1 MNDERVVPAPTDPM
15 AVARAFVAANYVGIG
30 GTLLLRHHRNGFYSY
45 AGDHWPEDDERRV
58 SSELWQ
64 WLEGAQ
70 YEKVVKEEIVLVPFE
85 PTKYKIANVLEAL
98 KAIGHIAEGVQPPV
112 WLEGAE
118 ATPII
123 AGEVVPLLN
132 GILDFSTRELRSH
145 TPELFE
151 QHVLP
156 FEYDPAAADPTRWL
170 GFLEDLWG
178 DDDESTTT
186 LAEWFGYVLSSDTS
200 QQKMYLLVGPKRS
213 GKGTI
218 ARVLTGLLGVHNTAA
233 PTLAGLTQNF
243 GIQPL
248 VGKPLAVISD
258 ARLGSRADNTIAVER
273 LLSIS
278 GEDTLTIDRKYR
290 DPWTGRLPTRFM
302 ILTNELPR
310 FSDSSGALASRF
322 VMSILRTSFYGR
334 ENPRLT
340 AELIEEAPGIFNW
353 ALEGLDRLRDRGYFQ
368 LPASAREAQRHLE
381 DLASPVGAFV
391 RDMCEV
397 GAAFQVEKDL
407 LWDAWKAWCFDEGR
421 DKPGTKAVFARD
433 LRATVPGLTPI
444 RPRDGEERSHAWR
457 GVNVRQQSKRP
468 LTTPDQDLHEADGQG
483 SGDEQ
488 IWLNHA
494 GGQGWSGVEPIVVPE
509 VVDDLLECGH
519 AGSWLARDGRRRCR
533 LCDPPTFPSEVVAEA
548 AAA

>member
-1 MNDERVVPAPTDPM
+1 M
-15 AVARAFVAANYVGIG
+15 AVARAFVAENYIGIG
-30 GTLLLRHHRNGFYSY
+30 GTVLLRHHRNTFYRY
-45 AGDHWPEDDERRV
+45 VGDHFPEDDERRV
-58 SSELWQ
+58 QSELWR

-70 YEKVVKEEIVLVPFE
+70 YWKTIKKGDPQELVPFE
-85 PTKYKIANVLEAL
+85 PTKYKIENVLAAL

-112 WLEGAE
+112 WLAGDRAV
-118 ATPII
+118 PVI
-123 AGEVVPLLN
+123 AGEVVSVAN
-132 GILDFSTRELRSH
+132 GIFDFASRELRGH
-145 TPELFE
+145 TPELFAH
-151 QHVLP
+151 HVLP
-156 FEYDPAAADPTRWL
+156 FEYDAQAPEPTRWHR
-170 GFLEDLWG
+170 FLDELWG
-178 DDDESTTT
+178 DDVDSKTT
-186 LAEWFGYVLSSDTS
+186 LAEWFGYVLSGDMT

-213 GKGTI
+213 GKGTL
-218 ARVLTGLLGVHNTAA
+218 ARVLTGLLGMHNVAA

-243 GIQPL
+243 GLQPL

-322 VMSILRTSFYGR
+322 VMSILTTSFYGR
-334 ENPRLT
+334 ENPKLT
-340 AELIEEAPGIFNW
+340 AELLAEAPGIFKW

-391 RDMCEV
+391 RDVCEV
-397 GAAFQVEKDL
+397 GAAFQVEKDV
-407 LWDAWKAWCFDEGR
+407 LWDAWKAWSVDEGR
-421 DKPGTKAVFARD
+421 DRPGTKAVFARD

-468 LTTPDQDLHEADGQG
+468 LTTPDQDLRGADGQG
-483 SGDEQ
+483 SVDEQ

-494 GGQGWSGVEPIVVPE
+494 GGQGWVESTVDPGSPASRYPGQRSRPRILVVLGE
-509 VVDDLLECGH
+509 VVEDLIPRSLRPDEH
-519 AGSWLARDGRRRCR
+519 VGRRLERR
-533 LCDPPTFPSEVVAEA
+533 LVDQ
-548 AAA
+548 